1 MAISLHD
8 VFAVTVVTLCW
19 ILVLVAFAY
28 LLYG

>member
-1 MAISLHD
+1 MAFSLHN
-8 VFAVTVVTLCW
+8 VFAVTVVTFCW